1 MQNYDPT
8 LFIEI
13 NNLEYVFGVGVRG
26 ENNHFELVYKDAVPN
41 LGISNYKISDFDLIH
56 NTIKKNIYLI
66 EQRLNFTFKDVI
78 LILNV
83 FHCSFINLTG
93 YKKLNGS
100 QILKENITYILNSL
114 KSTID
119 DLEEQKKIL
128 HIFNSK
134 YCLDNEKIENL
145 PIGLFG
151 NFYSHELS
159 FSLIYKN
166 DYKNLNNIFS
176 KCNLKIKKI
185 LLKNFVEGT
194 YLINKNQN
202 LNTFFKIEINENSSK
217 LFYFENYALKFS
229 QNFNFGSNLILSD
242 ISKVTSLKKDK
253 VSKILS
259 NNILTQSTSDNEFI
273 EKELF
278 DNENYRKIKKKLI
291 FEIAE
296 ARIQELSQIILI
308 KNINLISFNKKN
320 GTVILSLNDK
330 SNMKCFEECYRQNFS
345 KENYFKIK
353 FIENT
358 KSEDLLDN
366 ADHLVNFGWKKEVI
380 PVIHAKKS
388 LLAKFFDALFN

>member
-26 ENNHFELVYKDAVPN
+26 ENNHFELVYKNAVPN

-145 PIGLFG
+145 PIGLVG
-151 NFYSHELS
+151 NFYSHE
-159 FSLIYKN
+159 
-166 DYKNLNNIFS
+166 
-176 KCNLKIKKI
+176 
-185 LLKNFVEGT
+185 
-194 YLINKNQN
+194 
-202 LNTFFKIEINENSSK
+202 
-217 LFYFENYALKFS
+217 
-229 QNFNFGSNLILSD
+229 
-242 ISKVTSLKKDK
+242 
-253 VSKILS
+253 
-259 NNILTQSTSDNEFI
+259 
-273 EKELF
+273 
-278 DNENYRKIKKKLI
+278 
-291 FEIAE
+291 
-296 ARIQELSQIILI
+296 
-308 KNINLISFNKKN
+308 
-320 GTVILSLNDK
+320 
-330 SNMKCFEECYRQNFS
+330 
-345 KENYFKIK
+345 
-353 FIENT
+353 
-358 KSEDLLDN
+358 
-366 ADHLVNFGWKKEVI
+366 
-380 PVIHAKKS
+380 
-388 LLAKFFDALFN
+388 

>member
-1 MQNYDPT
+1 MQNYHPT

-13 NNLEYVFGVGVRG
+13 NDLEYFFAVGVRN
-26 ENNHFELVYKDAVPN
+26 ENNHFELLYKDAVPN
-41 LGISNYKISDFDLIH
+41 LGISNYKISDFDLIQD
-56 NTIKKNIYLI
+56 TIKKNIYLI
-66 EQRLNFTFKDVI
+66 EQKLNFTFKDVI

-119 DLEEQKKIL
+119 DLEVKKKIL

-166 DYKNLNNIFS
+166 DYKNLNNIFN

-194 YLINKNQN
+194 YLINKNEN

-253 VSKILS
+253 VNKILS
-259 NNILTQSTSDNEFI
+259 NNILTQSISDNDFI
-273 EKELF
+273 EEELF
-278 DNENYRKIKKKLI
+278 NNENYRKIKKRLI

-296 ARIQELSQIILI
+296 ARIQELSEIILI

-320 GTVILSLNDK
+320 ERVILSLNDK
-330 SNMKCFEECYRQNFS
+330 SNMKCFEECYRLNFS
-345 KENYFKIK
+345 NENYFKIK

-366 ADHLVNFGWKKEVI
+366 ADQLVNFGWKKEAI
-380 PVIHAKKS
+380 PVIHSKKS

>member
-1 MQNYDPT
+1 MQNYHPT

-13 NNLEYVFGVGVRG
+13 NDLEYFFAVGVRN
-26 ENNHFELVYKDAVPN
+26 ENNHFELLYKDAVPN
-41 LGISNYKISDFDLIH
+41 LGISNYKISDFDLIQD
-56 NTIKKNIYLI
+56 TIKKNIYLI
-66 EQRLNFTFKDVI
+66 EQKLNFTFKDVI

-119 DLEEQKKIL
+119 DLEVKKKIL

-166 DYKNLNNIFS
+166 DYKNLNNIFN

-194 YLINKNQN
+194 YLINKNEN

-253 VSKILS
+253 VNKILS
-259 NNILTQSTSDNEFI
+259 NNILTQSISDNDFI
-273 EKELF
+273 EEELF
-278 DNENYRKIKKKLI
+278 DNENYRKIKKRLI

-296 ARIQELSQIILI
+296 ARIQELSEIILI

-320 GTVILSLNDK
+320 ERVILSLNDK
-330 SNMKCFEECYRQNFS
+330 SNMKCFEECYRLNFS
-345 KENYFKIK
+345 NENYFKIK

-366 ADHLVNFGWKKEVI
+366 ADQLVNFGWKKEAI
-380 PVIHAKKS
+380 PVIHSKKS
-388 LLAKFFDALFN
+388 LLAKFFNALFN

>member
-1 MQNYDPT
+1 MQNYHPT

-13 NNLEYVFGVGVRG
+13 NDLEYFFAVGVRN
-26 ENNHFELVYKDAVPN
+26 ENNHFELLYKDAVPN
-41 LGISNYKISDFDLIH
+41 LGISNYKISDFDLIQD
-56 NTIKKNIYLI
+56 TIKKNIYLI
-66 EQRLNFTFKDVI
+66 EQKLNFTFKDVI

-119 DLEEQKKIL
+119 DLEVKKKIL

-166 DYKNLNNIFS
+166 DYKNLNNIFN

-194 YLINKNQN
+194 YLINKNEN

-253 VSKILS
+253 VNKILS
-259 NNILTQSTSDNEFI
+259 NNILTRSISDNDFI
-273 EKELF
+273 EEELF
-278 DNENYRKIKKKLI
+278 NNENYRKIKKRLI

-296 ARIQELSQIILI
+296 ARIQELSEIILI

-320 GTVILSLNDK
+320 ERVILSLNDK
-330 SNMKCFEECYRQNFS
+330 SNMKCFEECYRLNFS
-345 KENYFKIK
+345 NENYFKIK

-366 ADHLVNFGWKKEVI
+366 ADQLVNFGWKKEAI
-380 PVIHAKKS
+380 PVIHSKKS
-388 LLAKFFDALFN
+388 LLAKFFNALFN

>member
-1 MQNYDPT
+1 MQNYHPT

-13 NNLEYVFGVGVRG
+13 NDLEYFFAVGVRN
-26 ENNHFELVYKDAVPN
+26 ENNHFELLYKDAVPN
-41 LGISNYKISDFDLIH
+41 LGISNYKISDFDLIQD
-56 NTIKKNIYLI
+56 TIKKNIYLI
-66 EQRLNFTFKDVI
+66 EQKLNFTFKDVI

-119 DLEEQKKIL
+119 DLEVKKKIL

-166 DYKNLNNIFS
+166 DYKNLNNIFN

-194 YLINKNQN
+194 YLINKNEN

-253 VSKILS
+253 VNKILS
-259 NNILTQSTSDNEFI
+259 NNILTQSISDNDFI
-273 EKELF
+273 EEELF
-278 DNENYRKIKKKLI
+278 NNENYRKIKKRLI

-296 ARIQELSQIILI
+296 ARIQELSEIILI

-320 GTVILSLNDK
+320 ERVILSLNDK
-330 SNMKCFEECYRQNFS
+330 SNMKCFEECYRLNFS
-345 KENYFKIK
+345 NENYFKIK

-366 ADHLVNFGWKKEVI
+366 ADQLVNFGWKKEAI
-380 PVIHAKKS
+380 PVIHSKKS
-388 LLAKFFDALFN
+388 LLAKFFNALFN